1 MKVEFPSSEAENIF
15 NTFSQCPNC
24 QVNSLEFVSGDF
36 PNTNFIC
43 QSCGQVSDLFE
54 VLQKILPE
62 EEIECPE
69 CGAFDV
75 IEGVC
80 FDCGYELEEGRD
92 YEREKELE
100 RLMEKND

>member
-1 MKVEFPSSEAENIF
+1 LECEKLTDCVRCGKEAGTFEIGMVSRYGAVCSSCVRYF
-15 NTFSQCPNC
+15 R
-24 QVNSLEFVSGDF
+24 
-36 PNTNFIC
+36 
-43 QSCGQVSDLFE
+43 
-54 VLQKILPE
+54 